1 MKSFPDEH
9 GWFTCPKEQKK
20 KHPFV
25 TTTTFYENIHTLA
38 VVSSKHRRTKVHLT
52 SPLFTQGGELQRA
65 FKMFLGN
72 ALLLAHTDAHCC
84 RSAAAVVCSF
94 LSKYTEI
101 FRG

>member
-1 MKSFPDEH
+1 MNTGGLLALKNNKK
-9 GWFTCPKEQKK
+9 TK
-20 KHPFV
+20 KHPSV
-25 TTTTFYENIHTLA
+25 TTTTFYEIIHTLA

-52 SPLFTQGGELQRA
+52 SPLFTQGGEIQRA

>member
-1 MKSFPDEH
+1 MNTGGLLALKN
-9 GWFTCPKEQKK
+9 KKK
-20 KHPFV
+20 KHPSV
-25 TTTTFYENIHTLA
+25 TTTRTTTFYENIHTLA
-38 VVSSKHRRTKVHLT
+38 AVSSKHRMTKVHLT
-52 SPLFTQGGELQRA
+52 SPLFTQGGEIQHA